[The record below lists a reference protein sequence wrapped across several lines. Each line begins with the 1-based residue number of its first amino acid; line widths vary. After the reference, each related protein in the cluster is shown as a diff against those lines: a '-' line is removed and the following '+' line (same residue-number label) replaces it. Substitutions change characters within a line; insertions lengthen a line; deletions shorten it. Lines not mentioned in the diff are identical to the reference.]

1 MSEPEPLRDSR
12 DELIDQLRADNAA
25 LRADNARLAEENAQL
40 KARLDRLERLISR
53 NSGNSSMPPSVDD
66 LPGRTPPRSPKGT
79 AERGRGK
86 QRGSPG
92 AALERVDHPDR
103 VEPVFPDRC
112 AGCGDGLDRLVH
124 QIVSVAARQQIDIPL
139 TCATVTEY
147 RLHDLRCGCGQV
159 TRAGLPEGVADVAIG
174 YGPNL
179 QSLCVYLLVFQ
190 AIPVERCARLIADLT
205 GAEPS
210 AGFVHGMLERAAV
223 LLETFETAVKMLIT
237 CSYVVHLD
245 ETTLRS
251 GPRGVKKCVWVACTA
266 RYTAYFLGG
275 RGKDDLAA
283 FGIGDGFRGYAV
295 HDRYDTYDRG
305 ALADAAGHQ
314 LCCAH
319 LLRDLQDAAEC
330 YPDQHWPA
338 QAQRAL
344 RALIGAHHRAREAG
358 LTHVPADQRAG
369 PITELRRAVRVGLAA
384 ISRVPGANV
393 KQNVG
398 RCLLEALRDRED
410 DVLRFVF
417 DTAIPPTNNQA
428 ERDLRPW
435 KTVQKISGRLQSD
448 TTTRHRLTIR
458 GYLSTAAKHGLNTM
472 EALRAVI
479 TGKPWTPPALATM

>member
-1 MSEPEPLRDSR
+1 VSEPESSRDSR
-12 DELIDQLRADNAA
+12 DELIGRLRADNE
-25 LRADNARLAEENAQL
+25 RLAAENAEL
-40 KARLDRLERLISR
+40 KARLGRLERLISR
-53 NSGNSSMPPSVDD
+53 NSGNSSMPPSADD
-66 LPGRTPPRSPKGT
+66 LPGRTPPKSPKGT
-79 AERGRGK
+79 AKRRRGK
-86 QRGSPG
+86 QKGSPG

-103 VEPVFPDRC
+103 VERVFPDWC
-112 AGCGDGLDRLVH
+112 AGCGHGLDPLVH

-139 TCATVTEY
+139 TCARVTEY
-147 RLHDLRCGCGQV
+147 RLHELRCGCGRV
-159 TRAGLPEGVADVAIG
+159 TRADLPEGVGDVAIG

-179 QSLCVYLLVFQ
+179 ATLCVYLLVFQ
-190 AIPVERCARLIADLT
+190 AIPVERCAQLIADLT

-210 AGFVHGMLERAAV
+210 TGFVHGMLERAAV
-223 LLETFETAVKMLIT
+223 LLEGFETTVKMLIIA
-237 CSYVVHLD
+237 SNVVHLD
-245 ETTLRS
+245 ETTLRA
-251 GPRGVKKCVWVACTA
+251 GPRGVKKYVWVAATGL
-266 RYTAYFLGG
+266 YTAYFLGG
-275 RGKDDLAA
+275 RGRDDLAA

-319 LLRDLQDAAEC
+319 LLRDLADAAEC

-338 QAQRAL
+338 QAQREL

-358 LTHVPADQRAG
+358 LTQVPADQRSSH
-369 PITELRRAVRVGLAA
+369 ITELRRAVRVGLAA
-384 ISRVPGANV
+384 IPRVPGAKA

-398 RCLLEALRDRED
+398 RCLLEALRDREA

-448 TTTRHRLTIR
+448 TTTKHRLIIR
-458 GYLSTAAKHGLNTM
+458 GYISTAAKHGINIM
-472 EALRAVI
+472 EALRDLI
-479 TGKPWTPPALATM
+479 TGKPWTPPALVTM